1 MASSNV
7 QLQEI
12 QTQLTAL
19 GVPNPAI
26 VANLQNQ
33 ILNIQKQI
41 STMDKTNTLAYS
53 AALQQLYTLQSRL
66 ASSNTAAVQDL
77 IQQKINLLEILTQQ

>member
-1 MASSNV
+1 
-7 QLQEI
+7 
-12 QTQLTAL
+12 
-19 GVPNPAI
+19 
-26 VANLQNQ
+26 
-33 ILNIQKQI
+33 
-41 STMDKTNTLAYS
+41 MDKTNTLAYS